1 MKTEV
6 KKRLAAEGNLLPRGW
21 VDGFAGMSSAAA
33 AAGVVLLA
41 IAFGALLYWKARP
54 VFINQTLAKL
64 ILSSV
69 WAPSSGLFGFHA
81 FIMGTL
87 WVTALAMLIAGPISL
102 LTAIYLAEY
111 APRWFRNAMDPVVDL
126 LAGIPSVV
134 YGVWG
139 VVVIVPFV
147 RDFIGKTAGKFTT
160 GYSVLAGGVV
170 LALMVIPIMV
180 SVMQEVLRTTPQG
193 LREVSFALGATRWE
207 TVKHVVCRRTGAGLL
222 AAGILALSRA
232 FGETMAVL
240 MVVGN
245 VPAVPRSVFD
255 PAYPLPALIANNY
268 GEMMSIKLYDSALM
282 AAALILMAVVLAS
295 HIAARFIVMRLSRGI
310 SAV

>member
-1 MKTEV
+1 MKNKSIGTFTAD
-6 KKRLAAEGNLLPRGW
+6 KNAKHRKW
-21 VDGFAGMSSAAA
+21 VDGMAGMSSSAV
-33 AAGVVLLA
+33 AAGVVLLTV
-41 IAFGALLYWKARP
+41 AFGALLYWKARP
-54 VFINQTLAKL
+54 VFISQTLAKL

-69 WAPSSGLFGFHA
+69 WAPSSGSFGFYA
-81 FIMGTL
+81 YIMGTL
-87 WVTALAMLIAGPISL
+87 WVTALAMLIAGPLSL

-111 APRWFRNAMDPVVDL
+111 APRWIRNAMDPVVDL

-139 VVVIVPFV
+139 VVVVVPFV
-147 RDFIGKTAGKFTT
+147 RDFVGKTSGKFTT
-160 GYSVLAGGVV
+160 GYSVLAGGIV

-232 FGETMAVL
+232 FGETIAVL

-245 VPAVPRSVFD
+245 VPAVPHSILD

-268 GEMMSIKLYDSALM
+268 GEMMSVKMYDSALM
-282 AAALILMAVVLAS
+282 AAALILMAVVLIS
-295 HIAARFIVMRLSRGI
+295 HIAARLIVLRLSRGV
-310 SAV
+310 SAA